1 MFDVAPTEL
10 LVIAAVAV
18 AVIPTKD
25 LPKAMRFAGHWMG
38 KARGMARHFR
48 AGVDE
53 MIRQSELDEM
63 EKKWREENERIMREH
78 PLQDAIEHPAE
89 PVMTPLPAPAA
100 VDAPELHQE
109 PARAIPADPK
119 PAHD

>member
-25 LPKAMRFAGHWMG
+25 LPKAMRFAGQWMG

-53 MIRQSELDEM
+53 MIRQSELEEM

-78 PLQDAIEHPAE
+78 PLHDAIEHPGE
-89 PVMTPLPAPAA
+89 PGMTALPPPEDDAAPPPSPDRETVSDPVRPAP
-100 VDAPELHQE
+100 
-109 PARAIPADPK
+109 
-119 PAHD
+119 